1 MSTPSSA
8 LTFSPLGPFDEEER
22 QVIGQVV
29 DALAA
34 SSHASADRLAAK
46 VEDGIGQLDRL
57 GALLCS
63 YPSMKD
69 EEALGSRRRNLGSLV
84 DMFGRV
90 SPSSLEMY
98 LPTRALVA
106 RTLVLG
112 EVNFYRLLRFV
123 CDEALE
129 GETLAGL
136 KPRVDGHLCH
146 CLYTRL
152 AELVLISI
160 ATDTSVARGLRTKAV
175 VSITQVWEQ
184 ASYRVNDFFPV
195 LEATWD
201 ARRHVPATL
210 GTLMGTAEMF
220 RLIEAGCDEEF
231 VDYLVR
237 TERTPDEEAAFREFL
252 FGATTEELRR
262 ISEQMTREGK
272 RAIGKADVAKGTKLQ
287 DACVPDR
294 DPALALFDF
303 FLSRHLQATARRDRD
318 TPGPKRTAEEY
329 VMLHYLE
336 QLDEDALSARPSR
349 V

>member
-1 MSTPSSA
+1 M
-8 LTFSPLGPFDEEER
+8 
-22 QVIGQVV
+22 IGLVV
-29 DALAA
+29 DALAESRHKA
-34 SSHASADRLAAK
+34 ADTLVEK
-46 VEDGIGQLDRL
+46 VEEAIGQLDRL

-63 YPSMKD
+63 YPSLQD
-69 EEALGSRRRNLGSLV
+69 EEALGSRRRDLSSLV

-90 SPSSLEMY
+90 APPSLEMY

-112 EVNFYRLLRFV
+112 EVNFYRLLRNV
-123 CDEALE
+123 CDEALA
-129 GETLAGL
+129 GETLAEL
-136 KPRVDGHLCH
+136 KPLIDGHLCH

-160 ATDTSVARGLRTKAV
+160 ATDTTVRRALRKKAV
-175 VSITQVWEQ
+175 VSLTQLWES
-184 ASYRVNDFFPV
+184 ATYRVNDFFPV

-237 TERTPDEEAAFREFL
+237 VDRTPDEEAAFREFL

-262 ISEQMTREGK
+262 ISEQMTREGR
-272 RAIGKADVAKGTKLQ
+272 RAIGKDDVAAGTKLR

-303 FLSRHLQATARRDRD
+303 FLSRHLQATARRGAD

-336 QLDEDALSARPSR
+336 RIDDDALHARPSR
-349 V
+349 A